1 MTEVTID
8 GSFGEGGGQVL
19 RNSLVMS
26 VLAEKPFFIENIRY
40 NRRVS
45 GLRRQHVGCI
55 ELAARMSNA
64 DHSKVRVGTTELHF
78 TPHGLKSGSV
88 NIDIGAG
95 SLILL
100 ASVFLPIAMMMKQRC
115 TLAARGGTDV
125 PFSPTGSYLEYA
137 FAPLVSAYFTELDL
151 SFPERGYYPKGNGRM
166 VLTATGNGGTKP
178 LLLTAGG
185 RYENTTLHIENSNLP
200 DHIPLR
206 IEKAFAKEILH
217 NGAGR
222 IGTPK
227 TVAREYHTSERWRTG
242 VSATSVSRF
251 ENGVVACSACGKKGV
266 PSEEIGRLLAIEH
279 RRELRQP
286 CVDSHLADQLLPY
299 LAHFGGEISLIEP
312 TRHFLTGLY
321 VIERFLG
328 RPYSVM
334 TEGDNRKYRFQSAT
348 GTC

>member
-151 SFPERGYYPKGNGRM
+151 SFPERGYYPKGSGRM
-166 VLTATGNGGTKP
+166 VLTATGKGGKES

-185 RYENTTLHIENSNLP
+185 RYQNTTLHIENSNLP
-200 DHIPLR
+200 DHVSR
-206 IEKAFAKEILH
+206 RMEKAFSKEIH
-217 NGAGR
+217 HGGKGR
-222 IGTPK
+222 IGSMETAIK
-227 TVAREYHTSERWRTG
+227 ECHTSERWRIG

-251 ENGVVACSACGKKGV
+251 ENGVIACSECGKRGV
-266 PSEEIGRLLAIEH
+266 RSEKIGQLLAREH
-279 RRELRQP
+279 MGEMRQP

-299 LAHFGGEISLIEP
+299 LAHFGGEVSVIEP

-328 RPYSVM
+328 RPYSV
-334 TEGDNRKYRFQSAT
+334 TTDGAEQRYRFHGAS